1 MLRSL
6 DARKHVALVLVYLSA
21 AFDTNDH
28 CILLE
33 ELHRIGVRG
42 DALRWMSSHLVDRTQ
57 WVSVDDHLSCEIRL
71 QHGVPQDSVSLKRG
85 IRLLR
90 VGGLSVLVK
99 CRRAV
104 GV

>member
-6 DARKHVALVLVYLSA
+6 DARKHLVLVLLDLSA
-21 AFDTNDH
+21 TFDTIDQ

-42 DALRWMSSHLVDRTQ
+42 ESLRWMSPYLADGTQ
-57 WVSVDDHLSCEIRL
+57 CICVDDRLSCEIRL
-71 QHGVPQDSVSLKRG
+71 QHGVPRDSVSLKRG

-90 VGGLSVLVK
+90 VSVLVK